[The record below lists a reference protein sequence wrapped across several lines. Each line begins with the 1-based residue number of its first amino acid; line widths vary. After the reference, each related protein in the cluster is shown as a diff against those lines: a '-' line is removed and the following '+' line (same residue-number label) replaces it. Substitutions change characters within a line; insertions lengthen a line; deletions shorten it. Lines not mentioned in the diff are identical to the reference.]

1 MEPYQPKFLTEDERG
16 EPEVIPSADVPP
28 SQRELRPLEGS
39 YMIYEADI
47 DDLRM
52 MGAYK
57 FQLKSRLGE
66 KCHVLQFKSNY
77 SLDSVP
83 NAYKGKAGPLLW
95 QIILPGVVG
104 FTTDQDL
111 KTMYFKSPSDIERF
125 LSIMMGEYEGRSF
138 EEIQEQS
145 DNLKKVLW

>member
-16 EPEVIPSADVPP
+16 EPETIPSADVTP
-28 SQRELRPLEGS
+28 SQRELRPVEGS
-39 YMIYEADI
+39 YMTYDAAI

-57 FQLKSRLGE
+57 FALKSKLGE

-83 NAYKGKAGPLLW
+83 NAYKGKDGPLLW
-95 QIILPGVVG
+95 KITLPGVVG
-104 FTTDQDL
+104 YTTDQDF
-111 KTMYFKSPSDIERF
+111 KTMYFKSPAHVEKF
-125 LSIMMGEYEGRSF
+125 LAAMRGDDEGRSF
-138 EEIQEQS
+138 EEVQEQG